1 MSSGPSGLTER
12 TVEEAETALVFC
24 IPEADARISRWRDRY
39 DPSAAEGVP
48 AHVTVAVPFLPHKD
62 FLEAQDRVSVTIG
75 SMSAFDVVFLE
86 LHRFPGTLWLKPE
99 PSEPIRKLSAQ
110 IVEAFPDYPLYG
122 GAFRDIIPHLTVAQG
137 NEELLDR
144 LVPELS
150 PVLETPIRSRITGC
164 TVFVHDPGRWRAIE
178 QFPLHIA

>member
-1 MSSGPSGLTER
+1 
-12 TVEEAETALVFC
+12 
-24 IPEADARISRWRDRY
+24 
-39 DPSAAEGVP
+39 
-48 AHVTVAVPFLPHKD
+48 
-62 FLEAQDRVSVTIG
+62 
-75 SMSAFDVVFLE
+75 
-86 LHRFPGTLWLKPE
+86 
-99 PSEPIRKLSAQ
+99 LSAQ

-122 GAFRDIIPHLTVAQG
+122 GAFPEIIPHLTVAQG